1 MFAMTINEILECGA
15 KEFEETTDQV
25 ANRIIENTKKLIEQ
39 NIRMPY
45 GFEFS
50 IYLSYIKPTFN
61 INVLN
66 SPELNTLYRASFD
79 FEFEGPTECTII
91 YVTNVLMKAQQML
104 QEEGGRLADPMD
116 ARGAGVISDC
126 LLRFKVGG
134 FEKKDNIK
142 KESREKEPWEK

>member
-1 MFAMTINEILECGA
+1 MEEEKIDRILKLVDMLEVTDENRDDIA
-15 KEFEETTDQV
+15 KV
-25 ANRIIENTKKLIEQ
+25 KKLIEQ